1 MSGEGQSILN
11 ASTDSVASANF
22 IALHE
27 KINSTDERL
36 NDINEQTKKKFQI
49 IKENISQIRKK
60 IEEERANSDNYTQ
73 IKNNCIKSLEDKLT
87 DRFNEEQEIR
97 QEIEKKFNSLIDE
110 KFIALKIEIS
120 KESRNRYQCIEN
132 LKTYLENDFPKLQ
145 GMVKIEQGD
154 RENND
159 ISLNKKIIEEVT
171 RLQNDVS
178 ENKKTREET
187 EEAIL
192 EMLRVMIT
200 KMKGDIEKER
210 KDREL
215 TEETFLSI
223 LEETCNKLNQASQI

>member
-49 IKENISQIRKK
+49 IKDNISQIRKK

-110 KFIALKIEIS
+110 KFIALKIEI
-120 KESRNRYQCIEN
+120 
-132 LKTYLENDFPKLQ
+132 
-145 GMVKIEQGD
+145 
-154 RENND
+154 
-159 ISLNKKIIEEVT
+159 
-171 RLQNDVS
+171 
-178 ENKKTREET
+178 
-187 EEAIL
+187 
-192 EMLRVMIT
+192 
-200 KMKGDIEKER
+200 
-210 KDREL
+210 
-215 TEETFLSI
+215 
-223 LEETCNKLNQASQI
+223 

>member
-1 MSGEGQSILN
+1 MSEANNQSVL
-11 ASTDSVASANF
+11 SDSIASANF

-27 KINSTDERL
+27 KISSADERL
-36 NDINEQTKKKFQI
+36 NDLNEQTKKKFQI
-49 IKENISQIRKK
+49 VKENLIKIRNM
-60 IEEERANSDNYTQ
+60 IEAERNKTENRTQ
-73 IKNNCIKSLEDKLT
+73 TKNNCIKSLEAKIE

-97 QEIEKKFNSLIDE
+97 QDIERKFCSLIDE
-110 KFIALKIEIS
+110 KFIALKVEIS

-145 GMVKIEQGD
+145 GLAKIEQGD
-154 RENND
+154 RESND
-159 ISLNKKIIEEVT
+159 ISLHKRILEEIN
-171 RLQNDVS
+171 RLQNLS
-178 ENKKTREET
+178 NENKKTREET

-200 KMKGDIEKER
+200 KMKGDLEQER